1 MAMRVLNVG
10 VVSLFMVW
18 MSGGCTPASAPLPY
32 PICPPPNTSTKN
44 ESATVNISA
53 PKEKAALQIMVA
65 PNVEAATISVTLSIK
80 AELAEKIP
88 SFSIKAP
95 DVAAIAIK
103 SASDAKGT
111 IELREERVA
120 DKAKWTPSRPI
131 AGALDISFTAQT
143 RIDEGRLPWVLVDP
157 DRLEFMGDAFV
168 LPDIDENQKI
178 SVGLKVDLS
187 TYGTDGEKGTF
198 VSGGASSYGIGS
210 SREVTTSM
218 RELRNAVFTAGRM
231 GTAVFEAQEGHDEAA
246 WFGYT
251 AFDPRPVSADTAAF
265 RTAAAEFF
273 GERNTTPQTLLIVPV
288 PGPSGAFVAS
298 RKTHS
303 VLLHVAVADTWSAP
317 LRIATAVETLHA
329 WIGERLW
336 IGPEDP
342 SRANE
347 GVWFADG
354 FARYLA
360 RDLLFRFGLVTPLEL
375 AAEVNSLESTL
386 AMSPFAKETNA
397 GLAART
403 KESGVVQ
410 TLVARGALYATYVD
424 TAIRQKT
431 SNKRTLN
438 DVIRALY
445 KKASEKRGPLNNTVW
460 TEALQA
466 ELGPSGPKDFEAI
479 IEKGATMDLPSYALG
494 PCFKKEARTYA
505 QYDLGFD
512 DVASR
517 QTKPP
522 KVVGVR
528 KDGPAYRAGL
538 RDGMEIV
545 NLQRNPGRSD
555 VEAVVIVAKG
565 EKNEAIRYEPAGAN
579 VKSRGWVRLKDV
591 PDEKCAK

>member
-1 MAMRVLNVG
+1 MRVVKIG
-10 VVSLFMVW
+10 VVSFFAALTV
-18 MSGGCTPASAPLPY
+18 GGCTPATAPLPY
-32 PICPPPNTSTKN
+32 PICPPPQNTSSKSENPTTN
-44 ESATVNISA
+44 PSA
-53 PKEKAALQIMVA
+53 PKEKPAIQIAVS
-65 PNVEAATISVTLSIK
+65 PNIQAATITISLSL
-80 AELAEKIP
+80 ETSLAEKIP

-95 DVAAIAIK
+95 DADAISLS
-103 SASDAKGT
+103 SASDAKGK
-111 IELREERVA
+111 IELKEERLA
-120 DKAKWTPSRPI
+120 DKAKWTPARPVT
-131 AGALDISFTAQT
+131 GTLNISFTAQT
-143 RIDEGRLPWVLVDP
+143 RIEEGKLPWVLVDP
-157 DRLEFMGDAFV
+157 DRLEFVGDALV

-178 SVGLKVDLS
+178 NVGLKVDLS

-198 VSGGASSYGIGS
+198 VSGGASSYGIGAA
-210 SREVTTSM
+210 REMNTSM
-218 RELRNAVFTAGRM
+218 RELRNAVFAAGRM
-231 GTAVFEAQEGHDEAA
+231 GTAIFDAQEGHDEAA

-273 GERNTTPQTLLIVPV
+273 GERNTVPQTLLIVPV
-288 PGPSGAFVAS
+288 PGPAGAFVAS
-298 RKTHS
+298 RKTQS
-303 VLLHVAVADTWSAP
+303 VLLHVAVADTWSGP

-336 IGPEDP
+336 IGPEEP
-342 SRANE
+342 ARTNE

-375 AAEVNSLESTL
+375 AAEVNSLESVL

-397 GLAART
+397 ALAART

-410 TLVARGALYATYVD
+410 TLVARGALYATQVD
-424 TAIRQKT
+424 AAIRQKT

-445 KKASEKRGPLNNTVW
+445 KKAAEKRGPLNTSVW

-466 ELGPSGPKDFEAI
+466 ELGPSGPKDFAAI
-479 IEKGATMDLPSYALG
+479 IERGAAMDLPSNALG

-512 DVASR
+512 DVTSR

-538 RDGMEIV
+538 RDGMEII

-555 VEAVVIVAKG
+555 VEAVVLIAKG
-565 EKNEAIRYEPAGAN
+565 EKTEAIRYEPAGAK
-579 VKSRGWVRLKDV
+579 VKSRGWIRVKDV
-591 PDEKCAK
+591 PDEKCTK

>member
-1 MAMRVLNVG
+1 MRALNVG
-10 VVSLFMVW
+10 LVSLFV
-18 MSGGCTPASAPLPY
+18 SLVFGGCTPASAPLPY
-32 PICPPPNTSTKN
+32 PICPPPQTSEKSDTGSTN
-44 ESATVNISA
+44 SSA
-53 PKEKAALQIMVA
+53 PKEKPAMRIVATPNLQ
-65 PNVEAATISVTLSIK
+65 AATLSVSLQLKSDF
-80 AELAEKIP
+80 AEKIP
-88 SFSIKAP
+88 SFSIKIP
-95 DVAAIAIK
+95 DAAAIAM
-103 SASDAKGT
+103 SGASDAKGKL
-111 IELREERVA
+111 ELREDRTG
-120 DKAKWTPSRPI
+120 DKIKWTPARPI
-131 AGALDISFTAQT
+131 AGALDISFIAQT
-143 RIDEGRLPWVLVDP
+143 RIEEGRLPWVLVDP
-157 DRLEFMGDAFV
+157 DRLEFMGDALV
-168 LPDIDENQKI
+168 LPDLDENQKI
-178 SVGLKVDLS
+178 SIEVKMDLAG
-187 TYGTDGEKGTF
+187 YGTDGEKGTF
-198 VSGGASSYGIGS
+198 VSGGASSYGIGA
-210 SREVTTSM
+210 SREMNTSM
-218 RELRNAVFTAGRM
+218 RELRNAVFAAGRM
-231 GTAVFEAQEGHDEAA
+231 GTAIFEALEGHDEAA

-273 GERNTTPQTLLIVPV
+273 GERNTTPQTLLIIPV
-288 PGPSGAFVAS
+288 AGPSGAFVAS

-336 IGPEDP
+336 IGPEEA
-342 SRANE
+342 SRVHE
-347 GVWFADG
+347 GAWFADG

-375 AAEVNSLESTL
+375 AAEVNSLESVL
-386 AMSPFAKETNA
+386 AMSQFANETNVN
-397 GLAART
+397 LAART

-424 TAIRQKT
+424 AAIRQKT
-431 SNKRTLN
+431 QNKRTLN

-445 KKASEKRGPLNNTVW
+445 KKAAEKKGPLNTSAW

-466 ELGPSGPKDFEAI
+466 ELGPSGPKDFAKI
-479 IEKGATMDLPSYALG
+479 IEKGGAIDLPSNALG

-512 DVASR
+512 DGASR

-555 VEAVVIVAKG
+555 VEAVVLIAKG
-565 EKNEAIRYEPAGAN
+565 EKTEAIRYEPAGAK
-579 VKSRGWVRLKDV
+579 VKSRGWIRVKDV
-591 PDEKCAK
+591 PDERCAK

>member
-1 MAMRVLNVG
+1 MVALFF
-10 VVSLFMVW
+10 SL
-18 MSGGCTPASAPLPY
+18 GLCGCTPAATPLPNAV
-32 PICPPPNTSTKN
+32 CPPTNTSRTN
-44 ESATVNISA
+44 ESSPANPSA
-53 PKEKAALQIMVA
+53 PKEKPALQISVA
-65 PNVEAATISVTLSIK
+65 PNIEAATISITLSLK
-80 AELAEKIP
+80 TDLAEKVP
-88 SFSIKAP
+88 SFSVKAP
-95 DVAAIAIK
+95 DATAMK
-103 SASDAKGT
+103 LSSASDAKGKL
-111 IELREERVA
+111 EWREERMGE
-120 DKAKWTPSRPI
+120 KTKWTPSRPI
-131 AGALDISFTAQT
+131 AGSLDITFTAQT

-157 DRLEFMGDAFV
+157 DRLEFMGDALV

-178 SVGLKVDLS
+178 TIGLKVDLS
-187 TYGTDGEKGTF
+187 IYGTDGEKGTF

-210 SREVTTSM
+210 SREVNTSM
-218 RELRNAVFTAGRM
+218 RELRNAAFAAGRM

-298 RKTHS
+298 RKTQS

-336 IGPEDP
+336 IGPEEP
-342 SRANE
+342 SRVNE
-347 GVWFADG
+347 GVWFSDG

-375 AAEVNSLESTL
+375 AAEVNSLESVL
-386 AMSPFAKETNA
+386 AMSPFANESNA
-397 GLAART
+397 ALAGRT

-410 TLVARGALYATYVD
+410 TFVARGALYATYVD
-424 TAIRQKT
+424 AAIRQKT

-438 DVIRALY
+438 DVLRALY
-445 KKASEKRGPLNNTVW
+445 KKASEKRGPLNTSVW
-460 TEALQA
+460 TDVLQA
-466 ELGPSGPKDFEAI
+466 ELGPNGPKDFASI
-479 IEKGATMDLPSYALG
+479 IEKGTAMDLPSYALG

-528 KDGPAYRAGL
+528 KEGPAYRAGL
-538 RDGMEIV
+538 RDGMEIA
-545 NLQRNPGRSD
+545 NLQRNSGRSD
-555 VEAVVIVAKG
+555 VEVVVLIPKG
-565 EKNEAIRYEPAGAN
+565 DSNEAIRYLPAGAKT
-579 VKSRGWVRLKDV
+579 KSRGWIRVKDV